1 MSAVTSHRMWRE
13 ERMHSR
19 LTARKTAIGAAL
31 IAIVALAVALSASAS
46 TKHSDGGTI
55 LIGSIAG
62 TTGAYGSTGVAM
74 VNGAKMAVGD
84 LNAKGGALGKKFS
97 VKSYNDQAS
106 ATLSSQLFQRLVSAG
121 AVAIAG
127 SGDTGPATA
136 AMAQRLHIPNIGAVD
151 DAGITIYPNG
161 PSKPPFE
168 WVWSWGLNTFAWG
181 AIDAHYAMKN
191 CKGLAVLHDPSTYGG
206 GGDAAIKLA
215 YSKAGKKLA
224 LDDSISEDWST
235 GATVGLT
242 NEIHKIKGA
251 DADCVVV
258 WLTPQDTARFM
269 QTLKSSGV
277 KLTVLGNDEINAD
290 PTFSALAK
298 GAGNGAIGAELTT
311 QLHPTKALQSFYK
324 RYKAQFH
331 IDATPFAVANY
342 DAIMMLGQVIKKAG
356 STDHN
361 KLRDGL
367 NRVQNYHGLQG
378 TVSFSKQNHATIT
391 EKQLTLVKYNA
402 AKNAWLP
409 FK

>member
-1 MSAVTSHRMWRE
+1 MQSGSV
-13 ERMHSR
+13 
-19 LTARKTAIGAAL
+19 ARKTVG
-31 IAIVALAVALSASAS
+31 ALALVAAVVAAAVVAS
-46 TKHSDGGTI
+46 TGSATSAGGTI

-74 VNGAKMAVGD
+74 VNGAKMAVAD
-84 LNAKGGALGKKFS
+84 LNAKGGALGKKFTLQ
-97 VKSYNDQAS
+97 SYNDQAS

-121 AVAIAG
+121 AVAVAG

-151 DAGITIYPNG
+151 DAGITIYPDG

-181 AIDAHYAMKN
+181 GIDAHYALKN

-224 LDDSISEDWST
+224 LDNAISEDWST

-242 NEIHKIKGA
+242 NEINKIKASG
-251 DADCVVV
+251 ADCVVV

-269 QTLKSSGV
+269 QTLKSTGT

-290 PTFSALAK
+290 NTFASLAGK
-298 GAGNGAIGAELTT
+298 AADGAIGAMLKTE
-311 QLHPTKALQSFYK
+311 LHPTKALRSFQK
-324 RYKAQFH
+324 RYKARFH
-331 IDATPFAVANY
+331 IDSTPFAVANY
-342 DAIMMLGQVIKKAG
+342 DAIMMLGDVIKKVG
-356 STDHN
+356 STDPN
-361 KLRDGL
+361 KLKDGL
-367 NRVQNYHGLQG
+367 NSVRNYHGLQG

-391 EKQLTLVKYNA
+391 EKQLTLVRYSA
-402 AKNAWLP
+402 AKKAWLP
-409 FK
+409 IK

>member
-1 MSAVTSHRMWRE
+1 MTFN
-13 ERMHSR
+13 
-19 LTARKTAIGAAL
+19 KTRRVVVGSVVVAAIAATVA
-31 IAIVALAVALSASAS
+31 IAAAAS
-46 TKHSDGGTI
+46 TSRSSGGSI
-55 LIGSIAG
+55 LVGSIAG

-74 VNGAKMAVGD
+74 VNGAKMAIDD
-84 LNAKGGALGKKFS
+84 LNARGGALGKKFTL
-97 VKSYNDQAS
+97 KSYNDQAS
-106 ATLSSQLFQRLVSAG
+106 ATLSSQLYQRLVSAG
-121 AVAIAG
+121 AVAVAG

-215 YSKAGKKLA
+215 YHGSSKKIV

-242 NEIHKIKGA
+242 NEINKIKSAG
-251 DADCVVV
+251 ADCVVV

-269 QTLKSSGV
+269 QTLKSTGV

-290 PTFSALAK
+290 PTFSSLAK
-298 GAGNGAIGAELTT
+298 AAGNGAIGAELKT
-311 QLHPTKALQSFYK
+311 QLNPTKALTSFQK
-324 RYKAQFH
+324 RYKARFH
-331 IDATPFAVANY
+331 IASTAFAVANY
-342 DAIMMLGQVIKKAG
+342 DAIMMLGQVIRSTK
-356 STDHN
+356 STDPN
-361 KLRDGL
+361 KLKDGL
-367 NRVQNYHGLQG
+367 NSVKNYHGLQG

-402 AKNAWLP
+402 AKNKWLP
-409 FK
+409 LK